1 MNFNSY
7 IISETKTAFS
17 VPLTKNLI
25 TKKTFKQKAFTLAE
39 TLITLSIIGV
49 VAAMTVP
56 TLMTKYKEQ
65 EAITRLKKGYSNLA
79 NALAMQRTVQEPLV
93 ESYEYICGS
102 TSINGQVVS
111 ETSCTSSRFTSD
123 NPAEVLKDFLKGRVK
138 DGYLLTDDGISYGFH
153 ATYQFS
159 IITEKIDTKIGSNSS
174 SQKHPTY
181 WFYYTE
187 KEGLLPSCGSGPCS
201 RHGPHEAN
209 TCPNNDPYSGCSYW
223 TLKTGK
229 FKKKAGEWF

>member
-65 EAITRLKKGYSNLA
+65 ESITRLKKAHSVLA

-93 ESYEYICGS
+93 EDYEYQCSGNQMCK
-102 TSINGQVVS
+102 T
-111 ETSCTSSRFTSD
+111 SRFTTEHPSEVA
-123 NPAEVLKDFLKGRVK
+123 NVLKDFMKGRVEN
-138 DGYLLTDDGISYGFH
+138 GYLLTDDGISYGFH
-153 ATYQFS
+153 ATYQFAV
-159 IITEKIDTKIGSNSS
+159 ITEKINTKINVYAP
-174 SQKHPTY
+174 QKHPTY
-181 WFYYTE
+181 WFYYSE
-187 KEGLLPSCGSGPCS
+187 KEGLVPTCGYGPCTKNRNDNVNS
-201 RHGPHEAN
+201 WAVRG
-209 TCPNNDPYSGCSYW
+209 TCPNNDPYSGCGYW
-223 TLKTGK
+223 ALQTGK